1 MRITSFRIRAAAL
14 ALGAV
19 TATAT
24 WVAPAVAQVARPT
37 LVYELPG
44 SNVFP
49 EGVATRGRSY
59 YVTSTSTGAVFK
71 GDVTRPNREAQVF
84 LPGGADGRSTAIGI
98 KATPDRLLVAGG
110 DTGTLFVYN
119 RRTGELVRRYSNGV
133 AAGGTF
139 LNDVALDPAGNAY
152 VTDSLPVFYKV
163 PARGLRRSA
172 AGIAPLRVLRS
183 FEGTA
188 FEYEDGFNAN
198 GIAITR
204 DGRYALIIQSNTGEL
219 FRVGLHNR
227 SVTEVEVR
235 GATLTNGDGLLLQNR
250 QLYVVRN
257 ANEVIVK
264 VALNDSFSAGRAA
277 GRRMNPT
284 FMFPTTTA
292 ASRGRLL
299 VVNSQFDAPTD
310 PVEPFTVSSIPR
322 F

>member
-1 MRITSFRIRAAAL
+1 MRMTKLRIRAL

-24 WVAPAVAQVARPT
+24 WAAPAVAQMARPT

-59 YVTSTSTGAVFK
+59 FVTSTSTGAVFK

-152 VTDSLPVFYKV
+152 VTDSLRPVLYKV

-188 FEYEDGFNAN
+188 FEYEDGFNATASRLL
-198 GIAITR
+198 GT
-204 DGRYALIIQSNTGEL
+204 
-219 FRVGLHNR
+219 
-227 SVTEVEVR
+227 
-235 GATLTNGDGLLLQNR
+235 GATRSSSNPTPESCSGS
-250 QLYVVRN
+250 VFTT
-257 ANEVIVK
+257 A
-264 VALNDSFSAGRAA
+264 ALPRSTFA
-277 GRRMNPT
+277 GRRSPT
-284 FMFPTTTA
+284 ATA
-292 ASRGRLL
+292 SCFRTG
-299 VVNSQFDAPTD
+299 
-310 PVEPFTVSSIPR
+310 SST
-322 F
+322 